1 MAPRNRL
8 LMQTVL
14 AVATVSALA
23 SGWAAS
29 AAAVGDTSPATKP
42 KPRAEQCA
50 TTVAPGTTWIDI
62 DFEGQAYPVRVHR
75 PDGVAQDDPAP
86 LVLNL
91 HPSGGNADTIA
102 AYNEFD
108 ATADANGFLT
118 VAPNAVIPAADPNP
132 DQVWL
137 WNVPGVPTTAGS
149 YPPPDSRD
157 DVAFL
162 TRVID
167 TFIERGCADSDRVYL
182 TGHSGGARMSSAYA
196 CAHPEKVAAIAPVAG
211 LRAGRPSPDAP
222 HAIELQS
229 CAPGEPVPVITFHG
243 DADTVNPYAGNG
255 DKRWGYTTELAV
267 QTWARFDGCT
277 TGPEVAQVT
286 EHVSTETYS
295 GCADGSEV
303 QFYKVAGGTHSWPGS
318 PVDGT
323 ATQEVE
329 ATELIWDF
337 FARHGR

>member
-1 MAPRNRL
+1 MNRTL
-8 LMQTVL
+8 TRTALS
-14 AVATVSALA
+14 VATFSLIA

-29 AAAVGDTSPATKP
+29 AAETGGTTTTAASGK
-42 KPRAEQCA
+42 KCA
-50 TTVAPGTTWIDI
+50 TSIGPGTTWVDVE
-62 DFEGQAYPVRVHR
+62 FEGEAFPVRVHV

-91 HPSGGNADTIA
+91 HPSNGNAEFIA
-102 AYNEFD
+102 GYNDLD
-108 ATADANGFLT
+108 ATADANGFIT
-118 VAPNAVIPAADPNP
+118 VAPNAVIPVADPNP
-132 DQVWL
+132 DQFWL

-149 YPPPDSRD
+149 YPPPDARD

-167 TFIERGCADSDRVYL
+167 TFIERGCADADRVYL
-182 TGHSGGARMSSAYA
+182 AGFSGGARMASAYA
-196 CAHPEKVAAIAPVAG
+196 CANPDKVAAIAPVAG

-243 DADTVNPYAGNG
+243 DADARNPYNGNT
-255 DKRWGYTTELAV
+255 DKRWGYSVELAV

-277 TGPEVAQVT
+277 TGPEVTQVT
-286 EHVSTETYS
+286 EHVSKEAYA
-295 GCADGSEV
+295 GCEGGSEV
-303 QFYKVAGGTHSWPGS
+303 EFYKVAGGTHSWPGS
-318 PVDGT
+318 PMDDS

-329 ATELIWDF
+329 ASELIWDF
-337 FARHGR
+337 FAQHKR